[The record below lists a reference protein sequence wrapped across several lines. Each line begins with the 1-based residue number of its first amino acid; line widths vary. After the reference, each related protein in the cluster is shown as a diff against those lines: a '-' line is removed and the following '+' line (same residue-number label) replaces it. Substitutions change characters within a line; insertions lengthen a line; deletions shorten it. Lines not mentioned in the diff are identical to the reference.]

1 MNPEISYYRLGG
13 LQASGNFLI
22 KKVPTAGDTIT
33 IDGETFTF
41 GTTFNGDTIYDVA
54 RSLKLAINADSSTYA
69 HAHTSINPS
78 RSTYAIY
85 YGPRVVVVASVPGT
99 AGNSIAI
106 ASSNTD
112 AIEASGAT
120 LSGGT
125 AGPLIGGGGGTP
137 GDTVITETTY
147 GQAESAGVATEFS
160 RADHTHG
167 TPALPTPADIGA
179 DATGTAAS
187 AVASHAAGTGVHA
200 IAATTGLQSAL
211 DERTGSR
218 LAILGEG
225 ARTLVSGSVWA
236 STVQDNHVRQTVA
249 SSTAC
254 VVRISFGNYISPFG
268 GGDCGYNEFDLST
281 SFRAMLVVVFDGFV
295 SSAAK
300 AAIYIPGANTE
311 TAAVIGAKGIGIH
324 VVGNAAGNQL
334 MSVAVHNG
342 TSLTES
348 TPAEMAAGS
357 SKSHNIALEWRAGV
371 SATLYVNGVQWG
383 QVTTG
388 LPTGTIPSA
397 RFIAAVF
404 DTGAGVGAYSTFGIR
419 GILVESL

>member
-125 AGPLIGGGGGTP
+125 AGPLIGGGGGGGGTP

-179 DATGTAAS
+179 SG
-187 AVASHAAGTGVHA
+187 
-200 IAATTGLQSAL
+200 
-211 DERTGSR
+211 RR
-218 LAILGEG
+218 LTLIGEG
-225 ARTLVSGSVWA
+225 ARTLVSGSTLA
-236 STVQDNHVRQTVA
+236 SGVTPNEVRQKVA
-249 SSTAC
+249 AATAC
-254 VVRISFGNYISPFG
+254 VVRISFGSFISPYG
-268 GGDCGYNEFDLST
+268 SGNGYVNLNFAN
-281 SFRAMLVVVFDGFV
+281 SFRVSLSAIFDAFLVT
-295 SSAAK
+295 ATK
-300 AAIYIPGANTE
+300 ACIYIPGTNSE
-311 TAAVIGAKGIGIH
+311 TTAVLGRAGFAIH
-324 VVGNAAGNQL
+324 VVGNAAGNPL
-334 MSVAVHNG
+334 MSLAVHDG
-342 TSLTES
+342 SSLTES
-348 TPAEMAAGS
+348 TPTELAYGLTEVEDVVFQWLAGT
-357 SKSHNIALEWRAGV
+357 
-371 SATLYVNGVQWG
+371 SATLWINGGEWAQI
-383 QVTTG
+383 TTG
-388 LPTGTIPSA
+388 LPTGTLAGA
-397 RFIAAVF
+397 RYLTAVLDT
-404 DTGAGVGAYSTFGIR
+404 DTGQPSGTPQLGIR
-419 GILVESL
+419 GCIVESM